1 MIRTLVFTCAAF
13 VLSALV
19 QPAPL
24 RADDLLPP
32 APYAY
37 RQLDDPAQEAKAQ
50 ALMET
55 LRCLQCQ
62 SQSIADSD
70 SPMAG
75 DMRDAVRTRIK
86 AGEDPEAIRSWLIE
100 RYGDYVTYTPQ
111 LRPLT
116 WPLFAAPVLILLA
129 AVFLLRNRFR
139 RNGSP
144 DATSGE
150 EDSQ

>member
-1 MIRTLVFTCAAF
+1 MIRALVFTCAAF

-19 QPAPL
+19 QPAPV

-86 AGEDPEAIRSWLIE
+86 AGEDPEDIRSWLIE

-139 RNGSP
+139 RNGLP

-150 EDSQ
+150 GDSQ